1 MLFKNNIINNNNNNK
16 TMNLLGQLEK
26 RCKTFSVVVFNK
38 NSEFVPKCENNFV
51 SNNFRIYFKSLRKV
65 SESYKVL

>member
-1 MLFKNNIINNNNNNK
+1 
-16 TMNLLGQLEK
+16 MNLLGQLEK

-38 NSEFVPKCENNFV
+38 NSEFVPQCENNFV